1 MVRSGQRRRSGRPTE
16 RWIAIFLISLLLT
29 GPAVADELRTEVL
42 DLQLDVS
49 INGQPVNIIG
59 AFQLDGQGRL
69 WAAPAELREVGLD
82 IGKIS
87 GDDLVALDGI
97 AGLSYR
103 YDEKKQAVYFTV
115 DAALRRVKTYGG
127 DGPDDT
133 RLSDTAPSLVLNYS
147 AFAEGS
153 AGLKRFDTAIDG
165 GSLSLEGRAS
175 SRFGTLSQSGIIGT
189 TTFSDATALRL
200 DTIWS
205 YADHDNARSFRAGDI
220 VTGGLSWT
228 RPIRMGGVQVQRN
241 FGLRPDLVTMPL
253 PSFSGSAAVPS
264 TVDVYVGSVKTY
276 SQAIESGPYRIDS
289 LPVITGSG
297 TARVVVTDAT
307 GRESEQ
313 DIAFYTSANLLR
325 RGLIDYSLEGG
336 VARRDYGTDSFG
348 YDGRPAVSGSL
359 RYGITDWLTGEA
371 HAETE
376 LRMAN
381 GGLGFVAGLGR
392 FGEVSG
398 AAAIS
403 HDGGFGALLYAG
415 WDADFGN
422 LNISASTRRSLGDY
436 ADLATVTGTGDDGE
450 DPLFDALSRA
460 VDQVTLSYGFPDLR
474 ASAGLG
480 FVHVEDSEGTHSY
493 VLSGSLTKAFD
504 NKLSVYASGFADLAD
519 TGNSGAFLGLSMPF
533 GTNYTAGGSASLTN
547 GNATA
552 IASLTRTGSGE
563 IGGYGWRLA
572 HGEGDMR
579 YTDAAASYRA
589 PVALLQAAAIQHG
602 DNASFSLAADGAAVA
617 AGGGLFLANRIDDAF
632 AVVDTGMPGV
642 PVRVEN
648 RPAGTTG
655 SNGKLL
661 VAGLN
666 AYQKN
671 KVSIDVDNLP
681 VAADIPMTETLVVPQ
696 EKSGTLVDF
705 GIRSETGAAIVVVT
719 DGEGKPLPPGTTL
732 TLDGGP
738 GPLVVGFDGEVYMTG
753 LTTENSFESSAHA
766 ASCHG
771 SFAFKPGT
779 ESIPVIGPVPCV

>member
-1 MVRSGQRRRSGRPTE
+1 MVRSGHRRRSGRPTE
-16 RWIAIFLISLLLT
+16 RWIAIFLVSLLLT

-49 INGQPVNIIG
+49 INGQPMNIIG
-59 AFQLDGQGRL
+59 AFQLDGRGQL
-69 WAAPAELREVGLD
+69 WAAPSELREAGLD
-82 IGKIS
+82 IAKAE
-87 GDDLVALDGI
+87 GDDPVALDAI

-115 DAALRRVKTYGG
+115 DASLRRVRTYGE
-127 DGPDDT
+127 DGADDI
-133 RLSDTAPSLVLNYS
+133 RLSDTTPSLVLNYS

-153 AGLKRFDTAIDG
+153 AGLKGFDTAIDG

-175 SRFGTLSQSGIIGT
+175 SRFGTLSQSGILGT

-205 YADHDNARSFRAGDI
+205 YADHHHVRSIRAGDI

-228 RPIRMGGVQVQRN
+228 RPIRMGGAQVQRN

-297 TARVVVTDAT
+297 TARVVVTDST

-325 RGLIDYSLEGG
+325 RGLFDYSLEGG
-336 VARRDYGTDSFG
+336 VARRGYGTDSFD
-348 YDGRPAVSGSL
+348 YDDRPAVSASL

-376 LRMAN
+376 LRMVN
-381 GGLGFVAGLGR
+381 GGAGFVAGLGR

-398 AAAIS
+398 AAAVS
-403 HDGGFGALLYAG
+403 HDDGFGALLYAG
-415 WDADFGN
+415 WDAEFGN

-436 ADLATVTGTGDDGE
+436 ADLATATGTADDGG
-450 DPLFDALSRA
+450 DPLFDAMSRA
-460 VDQVTLSYGFPDLR
+460 ADQVTLSYGFPDLR

-480 FVHVEDSEGTHSY
+480 FVHVEDSGGAHSY

-504 NKLSVYASGFADLAD
+504 NKLSVYASGFTDLGD
-519 TGNSGAFLGLSMPF
+519 TGSSGAFLGLSMPL
-533 GTNYTAGGSASLTN
+533 GTDYTAGGSASLT
-547 GNATA
+547 GGSAAA

-579 YTDAAASYRA
+579 YTDAAAAYRA
-589 PVALLQAAAIQHG
+589 PAALLQATAIQHG

-648 RPAGTTG
+648 RLAGTTG

-681 VAADIPMTETLVVPQ
+681 VAADIPMTETMVVPRD
-696 EKSGTLVDF
+696 KSGTLVDF
-705 GIRSETGAAIVVVT
+705 AIRSETGAAIVVVT
-719 DGEGKPLPPGTTL
+719 DGQGKPLAPGTAVTL
-732 TLDGGP
+732 NGGT

-753 LTTENSFESSAHA
+753 LAAENRFESSAHA

-771 SFAFKPGT
+771 SFGFKPGAD
-779 ESIPVIGPVPCV
+779 SIPVIGPVPCA